1 MSIIQT
7 DLLEVAAQFVN
18 STNSHIF
25 LTGKAG
31 TGKTTFLRDLA
42 LKTHK
47 NFVIVAPTGIAALN
61 AQGVTIHSQFL
72 LPFGSFIPE
81 REPAGNFSTA
91 TNFYSQ
97 HTLARKH
104 SLNSVRKQ
112 VLRTIDLLIIDEVSM
127 LRADILDAIDYRMRS
142 VKGNFY
148 QSFGGTQVI
157 MIGDL
162 YQLPPIVKDDE
173 WHVLQNY
180 YKSMHFFE
188 ALALKK
194 DEMVYIEL
202 DKIFR
207 QQDEEF
213 IRILNNLRNNLTTSK
228 DIATLNSYYR
238 SENDID
244 NAKEVITITTH
255 NYKADAINTQEL
267 ESLPGPSSFFD
278 AEILGD
284 FPEKLYPLP
293 EVIEL
298 KVGAQIMFIKNDTSG
313 EKVYFNGKLARIDQ
327 IEDED
332 ITVVMAGTNRKFV
345 LHTEQ
350 WENKK
355 YTIDEQSKDL
365 DEEVVGTFSQYPIK
379 LAWAVTVHK
388 SQGLTFEKA
397 IIDVGQAF
405 APGQVYVALSRLRSL
420 EGLVLRTRI
429 NTSSISSDRDVVTFT
444 KSTEHQKPLPVMLEE
459 QQRKFLERLL
469 TTTFDFSHIARQL
482 DYLQNNKT
490 GKLEFEDGSMRQAI
504 GIIQERINGE
514 KKNTA
519 IFKQQL
525 RRLLSQNDSE
535 RLLERINR
543 GSAYYGA
550 FLEENLRQ
558 LLVHLAEVER
568 FTRTKTYRNT
578 LSEIDQLMMKAL
590 VEIEKAAYIAECII
604 SDKEIARSEE
614 QNRKITQRRIELW
627 KAAQMAADNNPRLTT
642 RKSGRKRK
650 KGQKGQKVEKGE
662 TYKITFALLKEGK
675 PIKEIAESRGLAV
688 STIESHIVRGIES
701 GDVRILDLLSED
713 VVEEIADQLKETSE
727 GLSKVHNTLKRKY
740 SYGVLRMVQAH
751 LQNK

>member
-1 MSIIQT
+1 M
-7 DLLEVAAQFVN
+7 LEVAAQFVN
-18 STNSHIF
+18 STISHIF

-31 TGKTTFLRDLA
+31 TGKTTFLKDLA
-42 LKTHK
+42 SKTHK

-81 REPAGNFSTA
+81 REPPGNYTTA
-91 TNFYSQ
+91 TNFYTQ
-97 HTLARKH
+97 HSLARKH

-112 VLRTIDLLIIDEVSM
+112 VLRATDLLIIDEVSM

-142 VKGNFY
+142 VKGNFF

-157 MIGDL
+157 LIGDL

-173 WHVLQNY
+173 WHVLKNY

-188 ALALKK
+188 ALALKR

-202 DKIFR
+202 DEIFR
-207 QQDEEF
+207 QQDEKF
-213 IRILNNLRNNLTTSK
+213 IGILNNLRNNITTEK

-244 NAKEVITITTH
+244 TDKEIITITTH
-255 NYKADAINTQEL
+255 NYKADTINTKEL
-267 ESLPGPSSFFD
+267 ESLPGPSSYFNAD
-278 AEILGD
+278 ITGD

-293 EVIEL
+293 ERIEL
-298 KVGAQIMFIKNDTSG
+298 KVGAQVMFIKNDTSG

-327 IEDED
+327 IDDED
-332 ITVVMAGTNRKFV
+332 ITVIMAGTNREFL
-345 LHTEQ
+345 LHKEH

-355 YTIDEQSKDL
+355 YTIDEESKEL
-365 DEEVVGTFSQYPIK
+365 EEEVVGTFWQYPIK

-397 IIDVGQAF
+397 VIDVGQAF

-429 NTSSISSDRDVVTFT
+429 NTSSISSDRDVVDFT
-444 KSTEHQKPLPVMLEE
+444 QNKEQQKPLPVMLQE

-469 TTTFDFSHIARQL
+469 TTTFDFSDIAKQL
-482 DYLQNNKT
+482 NYLQNNKA
-490 GKLEFEDGSMRQAI
+490 GKMEFEDESMRQAI
-504 GIIQERINGE
+504 VILQTRIKNE
-514 KKNTA
+514 EKNTA
-519 IFKQQL
+519 IFKKQL
-525 RRLLSQNDSE
+525 QKLLSQNASE
-535 RLLERINR
+535 KLLERIAR

-550 FLEENLRQ
+550 FMEENLRQ
-558 LLVHLAEVER
+558 LLVHLVEVER

-578 LSEIDQLMMKAL
+578 LSEIDQLIMKAL
-590 VEIEKAAYIAECII
+590 AEMEKAAYIANCII
-604 SDKEIARSEE
+604 SGKEITRLEE
-614 QNRKITQRRIELW
+614 QNRKIIQRRIELW
-627 KAAQMAADNNPRLTT
+627 KVAEKAADNNSKFTS

-650 KGQKGQKVEKGE
+650 KGKKQEKGE
-662 TYKITFALLKEGK
+662 TYKITFAMLMEGK
-675 PIKEIAESRGLAV
+675 PIKEIATSRGLAV
-688 STIESHIVRGIES
+688 STVESHIARGIEA
-701 GDVRILDLLSED
+701 GDVRILDLLSKD
-713 VVEEIADQLKETSE
+713 VVDEIAEKLNETSV
-727 GLSKVHNTLKRKY
+727 GLCEAHNALKGKY

-751 LQNK
+751 LWTN